1 MLSRSK
7 FGILKATYFFIL
19 NFCFSL
25 NISNFGHGRL
35 YIQKLCK
42 NDRVVTVLLD
52 RYSNFFYDKDI
63 AEFSKNKL
71 TYYNFDI
78 LEVLLIFS
86 KKRSKPINNLTSKY
100 FYRWMKSGNFC
111 RDPHNLSVCHTL
123 DTHSGTLSDF
133 DMNGHHLVSC
143 GFARRHGNLQAID
156 RFLMVYDLR
165 EYKQIFVSYW
175 GSHSRNCQ
183 HN

>member
-1 MLSRSK
+1 MLFFKYFKFWPWQIIYPKTLQKRSCCNGP
-7 FGILKATYFFIL
+7 FG
-19 NFCFSL
+19 SL
-25 NISNFGHGRL
+25 L
-35 YIQKLCK
+35 Q
-42 NDRVVTVLLD
+42 
-52 RYSNFFYDKDI
+52 FFYDKDI

-86 KKRSKPINNLTSKY
+86 KKRSKPIKNTTSKY
-100 FYRWMKSGNFC
+100 FYRWMKSANFC

-165 EYKQIFVSYW
+165 EQQQIFV
-175 GSHSRNCQ
+175 
-183 HN
+183 